1 VYPIKVFDIT
11 MTYLLVVNKQMHH
24 CDKMSSAIIV
34 DLCGY

>member
-1 VYPIKVFDIT
+1 

-34 DLCGY
+34 DLCSYWVYALQ